1 MHMGAGLWN
10 RGNVVVGLYGRWY
23 GDTMPQPRAK
33 GANSK
38 AGSPVESLKID
49 LGLCYS
55 NDAIHYREPVE
66 NFVYVP
72 RGESH
77 EWDSEAILQAHAF
90 HNTDAETLIWYS
102 HWNTS
107 NPWPIPL
114 LPEKIESRKIMGV
127 GLLTLRRDGFGYLS
141 KIVKQSNSARGMHRR
156 DAAASIL
163 TKPLTLSKPGKLV
176 LNVDGVSIEAPFT
189 VSLVDDAEQPLPGT
203 RPTQVT
209 TSGVRVPVDL
219 GVPLPADKPFRV
231 KIEWPGEAADPHFY
245 AAYLVP

>member
-1 MHMGAGLWN
+1 M
-10 RGNVVVGLYGRWY
+10 
-23 GDTMPQPRAK
+23 
-33 GANSK
+33 
-38 AGSPVESLKID
+38 
-49 LGLCYS
+49 
-55 NDAIHYREPVE
+55 E